1 MATTGKTNVKTEV
14 PEMAAGMM
22 GSEPAGP
29 APERMREAI
38 RKYAEYQGAGDV
50 AGILTLFTPDAFIR
64 DPANGPEHRGHAAL
78 AEYYR
83 AGQEASGG
91 MIEMILENE
100 IRIAGNQAAANF
112 IVRTARNQPVFRV
125 ASTDVMTFNDEGLIT
140 SMVAYWGPE
149 NFQQED

>member
-1 MATTGKTNVKTEV
+1 MATTDKTGLKAEM
-14 PEMAAGMM
+14 PGMAAAMM
-22 GSEPAGP
+22 GPGPAGP

-83 AGQEASGG
+83 AGHEVSGG

-112 IVRTARNQPVFRV
+112 IVRTPRSKPVIRM
-125 ASTDVMTFNDEGLIT
+125 ASTDVMTFDEEGLIT
-140 SMVAYWGPE
+140 SMIAYWGPE
-149 NFQQED
+149 NFQQEG